1 MSAAEVTEYVTRDDG
16 RRYPVDTP
24 IWRCPETGAP
34 VNLTEGDGLSRGD
47 IDTAERSL
55 WRYAEAIRVDRSARV
70 DLGEGCTPLIPVAL
84 AAGPVRLKLES
95 LMPSGSFKDR
105 GMAVLIAYLK
115 AHGITEV
122 MLDSSGNAAASLA
135 CYAGAAG
142 LTCTVLVPAA
152 TSPTKVA
159 QMRAYGAH
167 VDLVEGSRQDVA
179 AKALAMAEDGVFY
192 ASHNWQPFFIEGT
205 KTLAY
210 EIWEQSGFRAPGNVV
225 IPVGYGSNL
234 LGCRIGFDELRRR
247 GEIDRVPR
255 LFAAQPAN
263 VGALVRAFEAGSD
276 EPVAF
281 TPQPTIAEGVA
292 AAKLVRTAECV
303 AALKDTGGG
312 AVAVAEE
319 NILPAVRMLALKG
332 VLVEPSCA
340 LAATGYAQLVADGTI
355 SADEDTVI
363 VMTGN
368 GLKSLDA
375 LTE

>member
-1 MSAAEVTEYVTRDDG
+1 MTDYVTRDG
-16 RRYPVDTP
+16 RHRYPVDTP

-34 VNLTEGDGLSRGD
+34 VNLTDCEGLGRDE
-47 IDTAERSL
+47 IDTEERSL
-55 WRYAEAIRVDRSARV
+55 WRYAKAIRVDKAARV
-70 DLGEGCTPLIPVAL
+70 QLGEGWTPLIPVSL
-84 AAGPVRLKLES
+84 PGGDVRLKLES

-122 MLDSSGNAAASLA
+122 MLDSSGNAAGALA
-135 CYAGAAG
+135 CYAGASG
-142 LTCTVLVPAA
+142 IKCRVLVPAS

-159 QMRAYGAH
+159 QIRAYGAV

-179 AKALAMAEDGVFY
+179 AKALRLAEKGVFY

-210 EIWEQSGFRAPGNVV
+210 EIWEQSGFRVPDNIV

-234 LGCRIGFDELRRR
+234 LGCRIGFDELKRR

-263 VGALVRAFEAGSD
+263 VGALVRAFEANAD
-276 EPVAF
+276 EPVDF
-281 TPQPTIAEGVA
+281 TPKPTVAEGVA

-303 AALKDTGGG
+303 AALRDTGGE

-319 NILPAVRMLALKG
+319 TILPAVRMLAAKG

-340 LAATGYAQLVADGTI
+340 LAATGYSQLVADGTI
-355 SADEDTVI
+355 SAADDTVV

-368 GLKSLDA
+368 GLKSLDV

>member
-1 MSAAEVTEYVTRDDG
+1 MSAYVTQDG
-16 RRYPVDTP
+16 ARRYPVDAP
-24 IWRCPETGAP
+24 IWRCPETGSP
-34 VNLTEGDGLSRGD
+34 VNLTEGAGLGRGD
-47 IDTAERSL
+47 IDTGERSL
-55 WRYAEAIRVDRSARV
+55 WRYAKAIRTDKAARIE
-70 DLGEGCTPLIPVAL
+70 LGEGCTPLIPVSL
-84 AAGPVRLKLES
+84 QAGNVRLKLES
-95 LMPSGSFKDR
+95 LMPTGSFKDR
-105 GMAVLIAYLK
+105 GMAVLVAYLN
-115 AHGITEV
+115 AHGVTEV

-135 CYAGAAG
+135 CYAGASG
-142 LTCTVLVPAA
+142 IECTVLVPAY

-159 QMRAYGAH
+159 QMRAYGAV

-179 AKALAMAEDGVFY
+179 AKALRMAEAGVFY

-210 EIWEQSGFRAPGNVV
+210 EIWEQSGFRVPDNIV

-234 LGCRIGFDELRRR
+234 LGCRIGFDELKRR

-276 EPVAF
+276 APIEF

-303 AALKDTGGG
+303 AALTDTNGG

-319 NILPAVRMLALKG
+319 KILPAVRMLARKG

-340 LAATGYAQLVADGTI
+340 LAATAYEQLVADGTI
-355 SADEDTVI
+355 SAEDDTVV

-375 LTE
+375 LME

>member
-1 MSAAEVTEYVTRDDG
+1 VIAYVTRDG
-16 RRYPVDTP
+16 EHRYPVDTP

-34 VNLTEGDGLSRGD
+34 INLTAGDGLGRGD
-47 IDTAERSL
+47 IDAAERSL
-55 WRYAEAIRVDRSARV
+55 WRYAAAIRVDRSARV
-70 DLGEGCTPLIPVAL
+70 ELGEGCTPLIPVSL
-84 AAGPVRLKLES
+84 KAGRVRLKLES
-95 LMPSGSFKDR
+95 LMPTGSFKDR
-105 GMAVLIAYLK
+105 GMAVLVAYLK
-115 AHGITEV
+115 SHGISEV
-122 MLDSSGNAAASLA
+122 MLDSSGNAAAALA
-135 CYAGAAG
+135 CYAGASG
-142 LTCTVLVPAA
+142 IKCTVLVPAA

-159 QMRAYGAH
+159 QMRAYGAV

-179 AKALAMAEDGVFY
+179 AKALRMAEDGVFY

-210 EIWEQSGFRAPGNVV
+210 EIWEQSGFRAPDNVV

-234 LGCRIGFDELRRR
+234 LGCRIGFDELKRR

-263 VGALVRAFEAGSD
+263 VGALVRAFEAGADS
-276 EPVAF
+276 PVAF
-281 TPQPTIAEGVA
+281 TPKPTVAEGVA

-303 AALKDTGGG
+303 AALRDTGGG

-319 NILPAVRMLALKG
+319 TILPAVRMLAAKG

-340 LAATGYAQLVADGTI
+340 IAATGYAQLVAAGTI
-355 SADEDTVI
+355 AAEEDTVV

-375 LTE
+375 LME